1 MSQIQHISLSQLQG
15 RIAIALADA
24 LPLPVWVCAEVADI
38 KINASGH
45 CYIELIEKN
54 EKTGATEAQARATI
68 WRSQVQSTVGR
79 FERESGQ
86 RLTKGMKILFKATVS
101 HHAVYGMSLQIQQ
114 IDALHTLGDM
124 ERRRQQT
131 IEQLQKDGVWDLNRG
146 HQMPI
151 VVQRVAVISSATAAG
166 YQDFMMELS
175 RSNYA
180 IQTELFEAIMQGER
194 CDESVVAALYAIAE
208 RAEEFDAVAIIRG
221 GGSTGDLECFNSYH
235 LAFAV
240 TQMPLPVLTGIGHDK
255 DTSVTD
261 MVAHTM
267 LKTPTAVAQWI
278 DQQAANFDGAL
289 EYCAVTLRDICRQT
303 THKATLRLE
312 QMATDVRHL
321 VERTLQGEAQK
332 LDGLATLVANFAPER
347 IFRLGYAIARKEGK
361 ALASVEGVEV
371 GDTIEVAMADG
382 KLNAKV
388 VEKRKAENGTDA
400 QSKSRDCLQ
409 TMPCKKEEKPA

>member
-1 MSQIQHISLSQLQG
+1 MDKSHITLSQLQG
-15 RIAIALADA
+15 RITTALVEA

-68 WRSQVQSTVGR
+68 WRSQVMSTVGR
-79 FERESGQ
+79 FEQESGQ

-114 IDALHTLGDM
+114 IDALHTIGDM
-124 ERRRQQT
+124 ERRKQLC
-131 IEQLQKDGVWDLNRG
+131 IEQLKKEGVWDLNREQ
-146 HQMPI
+146 QMPL

-166 YQDFMMELS
+166 YQDFMMELA

-180 IQTELFEAIMQGER
+180 IHTELFEAIMQGEC
-194 CDESVVAALYAIAE
+194 CDESIVSALYAIAE
-208 RAEEFDAVAIIRG
+208 RSKEFDAVAIIRG

-240 TQMPLPVLTGIGHDK
+240 TQMPLPILTGIGHDK
-255 DTSVTD
+255 DTSVAD

-278 DQQAANFDGAL
+278 EQRAIDFDGAL
-289 EYCAVTLRDICRQT
+289 EYCAITLRDICRQI
-303 THKATLRLE
+303 THGATLRLE
-312 QMATDVRHL
+312 QLSSDIRHL
-321 VERTLQGEAQK
+321 VERTLQGEAQR
-332 LDGLATLVANFAPER
+332 LDGLKSLVENFAPER

-361 ALASVEGVEV
+361 ALASVEGIKV
-371 GDTIEVAMADG
+371 GEKIDISLADG
-382 KLNAKV
+382 EINAI
-388 VEKRKAENGTDA
+388 VEKVKR
-400 QSKSRDCLQ
+400 
-409 TMPCKKEEKPA
+409 

>member
-1 MSQIQHISLSQLQG
+1 MEEKQHITLAQLQG
-15 RIAIALADA
+15 VISIALADA

-68 WRSQVQSTVGR
+68 WRSQVMSTIGR
-79 FERESGQ
+79 FEQESGQ

-131 IEQLQKDGVWDLNRG
+131 IEQLQKDGVWDMNRA
-146 HQMPI
+146 QQIPL

-166 YQDFMMELS
+166 YRDFMMELA

-180 IQTELFEAIMQGER
+180 LHTELFEAIMQGER
-194 CDESVVAALYAIAE
+194 SDESIVAALYAIAA

-278 DQQAANFDGAL
+278 DQRATDFDGAL
-289 EYCAVTLRDICRQT
+289 EYCAITLRDICRQT
-303 THKATLRLE
+303 THAATLRLE

-321 VERTLQGEAQK
+321 VERTLQGENQK
-332 LDGLATLVANFAPER
+332 LDGLSTLVANFAPER
-347 IFRLGYAIARKEGK
+347 IFRLGYAIARKEGT
-361 ALASVEGVEV
+361 ALASVEGVNV
-371 GDTIEVAMADG
+371 GDTIDISLSDG
-382 KLNAKV
+382 EINAV
-388 VEKRKAENGTDA
+388 IAEIKR
-400 QSKSRDCLQ
+400 
-409 TMPCKKEEKPA
+409 

>member
-1 MSQIQHISLSQLQG
+1 MNKVQHITLAQLQG
-15 RIAIALADA
+15 IISIALADA

-45 CYIELIEKN
+45 CYIDLIEKN

-68 WRSQVQSTVGR
+68 WRSQVMSTVGR
-79 FERESGQ
+79 FERETGQ
-86 RLTKGMKILFKATVS
+86 RLVKGMKILFKAAVS

-114 IDALHTLGDM
+114 IDALHTIGDM

-131 IEQLQKDGVWDLNRG
+131 IEQLQREGVWDLNRG
-146 HQMPI
+146 QQMPL
-151 VVQRVAVISSATAAG
+151 VVQRVAIISSATAAG

-175 RSNYA
+175 SSNYA
-180 IQTELFEAIMQGER
+180 IHTELFEATMQGES
-194 CDESVVAALYAIAE
+194 CSESVVAALYDIAD

-221 GGSTGDLECFNSYH
+221 GGSTSDLECFNAYDI
-235 LAFAV
+235 AFAV
-240 TQMPLPVLTGIGHDK
+240 TQFPLPVLTGIGHDK

-278 DQQAANFDGAL
+278 NQRAADFDGAL
-289 EYCAVTLRDICRQT
+289 EYCAISLRDICRQT
-303 THKATLRLE
+303 THAAALRLE
-312 QMATDVRHL
+312 QMSAEVRHL
-321 VERTLQGEAQK
+321 AERTLQGEAQK
-332 LDGLATLVANFAPER
+332 LDGLSNLVANFAPER

-371 GDTIEVAMADG
+371 GDTINISLADG
-382 KLNAKV
+382 VLNAKV
-388 VEKRKAENGTDA
+388 VEKLTIEN
-400 QSKSRDCLQ
+400 
-409 TMPCKKEEKPA
+409 

>member
-1 MSQIQHISLSQLQG
+1 MEQRSHITLSQLQG
-15 RIAIALADA
+15 RITIALADA

-68 WRSQVQSTVGR
+68 WRSQVMSTIGR
-79 FERESGQ
+79 FEQESGQ

-131 IEQLQKDGVWDLNRG
+131 IEQLQKDGVWDMNRA
-146 HQMPI
+146 QQIPL

-166 YQDFMMELS
+166 YRDFMMELA

-180 IQTELFEAIMQGER
+180 LHTELFEAIMQGER
-194 CDESVVAALYAIAE
+194 SDESIVAALYAIAA

-221 GGSTGDLECFNSYH
+221 GGSTGDLECFNSHH

-278 DQQAANFDGAL
+278 DQRATDFDGAL
-289 EYCAVTLRDICRQT
+289 EYCAITLRDICRQT
-303 THKATLRLE
+303 THAATLRLE

-321 VERTLQGEAQK
+321 VERTLHGENQK

-347 IFRLGYAIARKEGK
+347 IFRLGYAIARKEGT
-361 ALASVEGVEV
+361 ALASVEGVNV
-371 GDTIEVAMADG
+371 GDTIDISLSDG
-382 KLNAKV
+382 TLNAKV
-388 VEKRKAENGTDA
+388 IEKT
-400 QSKSRDCLQ
+400 RDERRE
-409 TMPCKKEEKPA
+409 TREF

>member
-1 MSQIQHISLSQLQG
+1 MNKVQHITLAQLQG
-15 RIAIALADA
+15 RISIALAEA

-45 CYIELIEKN
+45 CYIDLIEKN

-68 WRSQVQSTVGR
+68 WRSQVMSTVGR
-79 FERESGQ
+79 FERETGQ
-86 RLTKGMKILFKATVS
+86 RLVKGMKILFKATVS

-131 IEQLQKDGVWDLNRG
+131 IEQLQRDGVWDLNRERT
-146 HQMPI
+146 MPL

-166 YQDFMMELS
+166 YQDFMMELA

-180 IQTELFEAIMQGER
+180 IHTELFEATMQGES
-194 CDESVVAALYAIAE
+194 CSESVVAALYDIAD

-221 GGSTGDLECFNSYH
+221 GGSTSDLECFNAYEI
-235 LAFAV
+235 AFAV
-240 TQMPLPVLTGIGHDK
+240 TQFPLPVLTGIGHDK

-278 DQQAANFDGAL
+278 NQRATDFDGAL
-289 EYCAVTLRDICRQT
+289 EYLAISLRDICRQT
-303 THKATLRLE
+303 THAAALRLE
-312 QMATDVRHL
+312 QMAADVRHL
-321 VERTLQGEAQK
+321 AERTLQGEAQK
-332 LDGLATLVANFAPER
+332 LDGLESLVANFAPER

-361 ALASVEGVEV
+361 ALASVEGIEV
-371 GDTIEVAMADG
+371 GDTIDISLADG
-382 KLNAKV
+382 TLNAKI
-388 VEKRKAENGTDA
+388 VEKRKTINN
-400 QSKSRDCLQ
+400 
-409 TMPCKKEEKPA
+409 

>member
-1 MSQIQHISLSQLQG
+1 MEQKSHITLAQLQG
-15 RIAIALADA
+15 IISIALADA
-24 LPLPVWVCAEVADI
+24 LPMPVWVCAEVADI

-68 WRSQVQSTVGR
+68 WRSQVMSTVGR
-79 FERESGQ
+79 FEQESGQ

-114 IDALHTLGDM
+114 IDALHTIGDM
-124 ERRRQQT
+124 ERRRQMT
-131 IEQLQKDGVWDLNRG
+131 IEQLQKDGVWDMNRE
-146 HQMPI
+146 QPMPL

-166 YQDFMMELS
+166 YRDFMMELA

-180 IQTELFEAIMQGER
+180 LHTELFEAIMQGER
-194 CDESVVAALYAIAE
+194 SDESIVAALYAIAA

-235 LAFAV
+235 IAFAV

-278 DQQAANFDGAL
+278 DQRATDFDGAL
-289 EYCAVTLRDICRQT
+289 EYCAISLRDICRQT
-303 THKATLRLE
+303 THAATLRLE
-312 QMATDVRHL
+312 QMATDVHHL
-321 VERTLQGEAQK
+321 VERTLQGEAQR
-332 LDGLATLVANFAPER
+332 LDGLSNLVANFAPER

-361 ALASVEGVEV
+361 ALASVEGIEV
-371 GDTIEVAMADG
+371 GDTIDISLADG
-382 KLNAKV
+382 SLNARII
-388 VEKRKAENGTDA
+388 EKK
-400 QSKSRDCLQ
+400 RDKRRE
-409 TMPCKKEEKPA
+409 TRDF

>member
-1 MSQIQHISLSQLQG
+1 MQG
-15 RIAIALADA
+15 RISIALADA

-68 WRSQVQSTVGR
+68 WRSQVMSTVGR

-86 RLTKGMKILFKATVS
+86 RLAKGMKILFKATVS

-131 IEQLQKDGVWDLNRG
+131 IEQLQKDGVWDLNRTQ
-146 HQMPI
+146 QMPL

-180 IQTELFEAIMQGER
+180 IRTELFEAIMQGER
-194 CDESVVAALYAIAE
+194 SDESIVAALYAIAE
-208 RAEEFDAVAIIRG
+208 RRAEFDVVAIIRG

-278 DQQAANFDGAL
+278 DQRATDFDGAL
-289 EYCAVTLRDICRQT
+289 EYCAIALRDLCRQT
-303 THKATLRLE
+303 THTATLRLE
-312 QMATDVRHL
+312 QLATDIRHL

-332 LDGLATLVANFAPER
+332 LDGLANLVANFAPER
-347 IFRLGYAIARKEGK
+347 IFRLGYAIARKEGR
-361 ALASVEGVEV
+361 ALASIEGVEV
-371 GDTIEVAMADG
+371 GDTIDISLADG
-382 KLNAKV
+382 TLNAKI
-388 VEKRKAENGTDA
+388 VEKLKIKN
-400 QSKSRDCLQ
+400 
-409 TMPCKKEEKPA
+409 

>member
-1 MSQIQHISLSQLQG
+1 MSDIKHISLSQLQG
-15 RIAIALADA
+15 RISIALAEA

-54 EKTGATEAQARATI
+54 EKTGTTEAQARATI
-68 WRSQVQSTVGR
+68 WRSQVMSTIGR
-79 FERESGQ
+79 FEQESGQ
-86 RLTKGMKILFKATVS
+86 RLAKGMKILFKATVS

-114 IDALHTLGDM
+114 IDSLHTIGDM
-124 ERRRQQT
+124 ERRRQMT
-131 IEQLQKDGVWDLNRG
+131 IEQLQKDGVWEQNRS
-146 HQMPI
+146 QAMPL
-151 VVQRVAVISSATAAG
+151 VVQRIAVISSATAAG
-166 YQDFMMELS
+166 YRDFMMELG
-175 RSNYA
+175 RSGYA
-180 IQTELFEAIMQGER
+180 LHTELFEAIMQGER
-194 CDESVVAALYAIAE
+194 SDESIVAALYAIAE
-208 RAEEFDAVAIIRG
+208 RREEFDAVAIIRG

-278 DQQAANFDGAL
+278 EQRATDFDGAL
-289 EYCAVTLRDICRQT
+289 EYCAITLRDICRQT
-303 THKATLRLE
+303 THAATLRLE

-332 LDGLATLVANFAPER
+332 LDGLANLVANFAPER
-347 IFRLGYAIARKEGK
+347 IFRLGYAIARKESK
-361 ALASVEGVEV
+361 ALASIEGVEV
-371 GDTIEVAMADG
+371 GDTITTSLADG
-382 KLNAKV
+382 EIESKITKIKKLMA
-388 VEKRKAENGTDA
+388 NG
-400 QSKSRDCLQ
+400 
-409 TMPCKKEEKPA
+409 

>member
-1 MSQIQHISLSQLQG
+1 MEQKNHITLAQLQG
-15 RIAIALADA
+15 IISIALADA

-68 WRSQVQSTVGR
+68 WRSQVMSTIGR
-79 FERESGQ
+79 FEQESGQ

-114 IDALHTLGDM
+114 IDALHTIGDM
-124 ERRRQQT
+124 ERRRQMT
-131 IEQLQKDGVWDLNRG
+131 IEQLQKDGVWNNNRNLEA
-146 HQMPI
+146 PL

-166 YQDFMMELS
+166 YQDFMNELA
-175 RSNYA
+175 RSAYH
-180 IQTELFEAIMQGER
+180 IHTELFEAMMQGES
-194 CDESVVAALYAIAE
+194 CDESVVSALRAIAE

-221 GGSTGDLECFNSYH
+221 GGSTSDLEWFNSYNIA
-235 LAFAV
+235 LTV

-278 DQQAANFDGAL
+278 DQRATDFDGAL
-289 EYCAVTLRDICRQT
+289 EYFAISLRDICRNT
-303 THKATLRLE
+303 THTATLRLE
-312 QMATDVRHL
+312 QMATDIRHL
-321 VERTLQGEAQK
+321 VERTLQGEAQR
-332 LDGLATLVANFAPER
+332 LDGLKTLVENFAPER

-371 GDTIEVAMADG
+371 GDTIDISLADG
-382 KLNAKV
+382 DINAV
-388 VEKRKAENGTDA
+388 IAQIKR
-400 QSKSRDCLQ
+400 
-409 TMPCKKEEKPA
+409 

>member
-1 MSQIQHISLSQLQG
+1 MAEVKHISLSQLQG
-15 RIAIALADA
+15 RISIALAEA

-68 WRSQVQSTVGR
+68 WRSQVVNTIGR

-131 IEQLQKDGVWDLNRG
+131 IEQLQKEGVWDMNRA
-146 HQMPI
+146 QEMPL
-151 VVQRVAVISSATAAG
+151 VVQRVAIISSATAAG

-175 RSNYA
+175 RSNYTLH
-180 IQTELFEAIMQGER
+180 TELFEAIMQGEKS
-194 CDESVVAALYAIAE
+194 DESVVAALYAIAS
-208 RAEEFDAVAIIRG
+208 RKDEFDAVAIIRG
-221 GGSTGDLECFNSYH
+221 GGSTSDLECFNSYH
-235 LAFAV
+235 IAFAV

-255 DTSVTD
+255 DTSITD

-278 DQQAANFDGAL
+278 DQRATDFDGAL
-289 EYCAVTLRDICRQT
+289 EYCAITLRDICRQT
-303 THKATLRLE
+303 THTATLRLE

-321 VERTLQGEAQK
+321 VERTLQSEAQR
-332 LDGLATLVANFAPER
+332 LDSLATLVAGFAPER

-361 ALASVEGVEV
+361 ALDSIEGLNL
-371 GDTIEVAMADG
+371 GDTIDIALADG
-382 KLNAKV
+382 KIEGVITKMEPLARQ
-388 VEKRKAENGTDA
+388 E
-400 QSKSRDCLQ
+400 
-409 TMPCKKEEKPA
+409 

>member
-1 MSQIQHISLSQLQG
+1 MSDIKHISLSQLQG
-15 RIAIALADA
+15 RISIALAEA

-54 EKTGATEAQARATI
+54 EKTGTTEAQARATI
-68 WRSQVQSTVGR
+68 WRSQVMSTIGR
-79 FERESGQ
+79 FEQESGQ
-86 RLTKGMKILFKATVS
+86 RLAKGMKILFKATVS

-114 IDALHTLGDM
+114 IDSLHTIGDM
-124 ERRRQQT
+124 ERRRQMT
-131 IEQLQKDGVWDLNRG
+131 IEQLQKDGVWEQNRS
-146 HQMPI
+146 QAMPL
-151 VVQRVAVISSATAAG
+151 VVQRIAVISSATAAG
-166 YQDFMMELS
+166 YRDFMMELG
-175 RSNYA
+175 RSGYA
-180 IQTELFEAIMQGER
+180 LHTELFEAIMQGER
-194 CDESVVAALYAIAE
+194 SDESIVAALYAIAE
-208 RAEEFDAVAIIRG
+208 RREEFDAVAIIRG

-278 DQQAANFDGAL
+278 EQRAADFDGAL
-289 EYCAVTLRDICRQT
+289 EYCAITLRDICRQT
-303 THKATLRLE
+303 THAATLRLE

-332 LDGLATLVANFAPER
+332 LDGLANLVANFAPER
-347 IFRLGYAIARKEGK
+347 IFRLGYAIARKESK
-361 ALASVEGVEV
+361 ALASIEGVEV
-371 GDTIEVAMADG
+371 GDTITTSLADG
-382 KLNAKV
+382 EIESKITKIKKLTA
-388 VEKRKAENGTDA
+388 NG
-400 QSKSRDCLQ
+400 
-409 TMPCKKEEKPA
+409 

>member
-1 MSQIQHISLSQLQG
+1 MNSVQHITLSQLQG
-15 RIAIALADA
+15 RITIALADA
-24 LPLPVWVCAEVADI
+24 LPLPVWVCAEVADL

-68 WRSQVQSTVGR
+68 WRSQVMSTIGR
-79 FERESGQ
+79 FEQESGQ
-86 RLTKGMKILFKATVS
+86 RLAKGMKILFKATVS
-101 HHAVYGMSLQIQQ
+101 HHAVYGMSLQIQE
-114 IDALHTLGDM
+114 IDALHTIGDM

-131 IEQLQKDGVWDLNRG
+131 IEQLQKEGVWDTNRSLP
-146 HQMPI
+146 MPL

-166 YQDFMMELS
+166 YQDFMNELGIS
-175 RSNYA
+175 AYR
-180 IQTELFEAIMQGER
+180 IETELFEATMQGER
-194 CDESVVAALYAIAE
+194 CDESIITALYAVAE

-221 GGSTGDLECFNSYH
+221 GGSTSDLECYNSYH

-240 TQMPLPVLTGIGHDK
+240 TQFPLPVLTGIGHDK

-278 DQQAANFDGAL
+278 DQRAIDLDGAL
-289 EYCAVTLRDICRQT
+289 EYCAITLRDICRQT
-303 THKATLRLE
+303 THSATLRLE

-321 VERTLQGEAQK
+321 VERRMQSEGQK
-332 LDGLATLVANFAPER
+332 LDGIATLVANFAPER
-347 IFRLGYAIARKEGK
+347 IFRLGYAIARKEGR

-371 GDTIEVAMADG
+371 GDTIDISLADG
-382 KLNAKV
+382 EINAV
-388 VEKRKAENGTDA
+388 IAQIKR
-400 QSKSRDCLQ
+400 
-409 TMPCKKEEKPA
+409 

>member
-1 MSQIQHISLSQLQG
+1 MEQKSHITLAQLQG
-15 RIAIALADA
+15 IISIALADA

-68 WRSQVQSTVGR
+68 WRSQVMSTVGR
-79 FERESGQ
+79 FEQESGQ

-114 IDALHTLGDM
+114 IDALHTIGDM
-124 ERRRQQT
+124 ERRRQMT
-131 IEQLQKDGVWDLNRG
+131 IEQLQKDGVWDMNRE
-146 HQMPI
+146 QPMPL

-166 YQDFMMELS
+166 YRDFMMELA

-180 IQTELFEAIMQGER
+180 LHTELFEAIMQGER
-194 CDESVVAALYAIAE
+194 SDESIVAALYAIAA

-278 DQQAANFDGAL
+278 DQRATDFDGAL
-289 EYCAVTLRDICRQT
+289 EYCAISLRDICRQT
-303 THKATLRLE
+303 THAATLRLE
-312 QMATDVRHL
+312 QMATDIRHL

-332 LDGLATLVANFAPER
+332 LDGLANLVANFAPER

-361 ALASVEGVEV
+361 ALASVEGLEV
-371 GDTIEVAMADG
+371 GDTIDISLADG
-382 KLNAKV
+382 TLNAKV
-388 VEKRKAENGTDA
+388 IEKT
-400 QSKSRDCLQ
+400 RDERRE
-409 TMPCKKEEKPA
+409 TREF